1 MGISAQQHRVCTGLF
16 NCGVCKVSVG
26 TSPKYPGLY
35 QCCTAKG
42 IFVSFIILYL
52 YIILYMTFMNLDSA
66 KFIDTAVNKKVFVV
80 YALPSIHM
88 HLNLYCMIIICTGI
102 LNAFNKF
109 NDGTQTYS
117 FVQQASAFYTFV
129 CSGELK
135 VLSISILKRT
145 FNSCMR
151 WVAVM
156 NGLALFVFILN
167 KALIVIC
174 NPSILNPGPVNNDKP
189 LSIFYNNIQG
199 FINTNNL
206 SSDTPPLNMT
216 KTHEIHGYLYTHK
229 PDVIILNETWL
240 KGSILDSEILPPN
253 YKIYRVDRTVKSHPW
268 DPNQPSKFRKNGGGV
283 LIAHRTDINISS
295 SKVSGINVQA
305 ELLSVMLKF
314 PSGKRVCISTFYRVG
329 TLGIENFHEFERYFK
344 TLAAKK
350 KLDKHILIGDFNF
363 SNVSWPDGT
372 TSCDLYNEFLNF
384 LLVDLGNTQFIKDV

>member
-1 MGISAQQHRVCTGLF
+1 M
-16 NCGVCKVSVG
+16 
-26 TSPKYPGLY
+26 
-35 QCCTAKG
+35 
-42 IFVSFIILYL
+42 
-52 YIILYMTFMNLDSA
+52 
-66 KFIDTAVNKKVFVV
+66 V
-80 YALPSIHM
+80 YALPSLHT
-88 HLNLYCMIIICTGI
+88 HLNLYFMVIICTGM
-102 LNAFNKF
+102 LNIFNRF
-109 NDGTQTYS
+109 ENNIQAYS
-117 FVQQASAFYTFV
+117 DEFSLVQQASALYTFV
-129 CSGELK
+129 CSEEWK
-135 VLSISILKRT
+135 DSSISLLKRT
-145 FNSCMR
+145 LNSCLR
-151 WVAVM
+151 WVVVF
-156 NGLALFVFILN
+156 NGLALFVFSFN
-167 KALIVIC
+167 KTLIVIC
-174 NPSILNPGPVNNDKP
+174 NPSTLNPGPINNDKP
-189 LSIFYNNIQG
+189 LSVFFNNIQG
-199 FINTNNL
+199 FVNTSNL

-344 TLAAKK
+344 TLATKK

-363 SNVSWPDGT
+363 SDVSWPDGT
-372 TSCDLYNEFLNF
+372 TVQHHVICIIISWIFY
-384 LLVDLGNTQFIKDV
+384 V